1 MRDDPIVTGNGM
13 EGVDQPR
20 STIIPPLPRLRAT
33 RVDVVKDII
42 ETGHCRHFH
51 CYRGLTEALEER

>member
-1 MRDDPIVTGNGM
+1 M

-20 STIIPPLPRLRAT
+20 ASKAIPLLSRLRAT

-42 ETGHCRHFH
+42 ETGHCGHFH
-51 CYRGLTEALEER
+51 CDRGLTKALEER